1 MCYFQR
7 EVQDSVGWVDKADP
21 PTPAQKTLTLLLW
34 KQTGDSVWRLRVV
47 TLGVWCC

>member
-21 PTPAQKTLTLLLW
+21 PNPSTEDFDPSPLET
-34 KQTGDSVWRLRVV
+34 DR
-47 TLGVWCC
+47 